1 MKKVIVGISVL
12 LIAVS
17 AILLTVNAQDKPQ
30 ETKKACTEMTS
41 KDCHSGPN
49 GTACCGKMKYGSSAD
64 STMADKGKCCQKGGD
79 KASCKDGKDGHEGCC
94 AAKANKIS
102 K

>member
-1 MKKVIVGISVL
+1 MKKVIFGISVL

-17 AILLTVNAQDKPQ
+17 AILITVNAQDKPQ
-30 ETKKACTEMTS
+30 ENKKACTGMTS

-49 GTACCGKMKYGSSAD
+49 GAACCGKMKYGSTAD
-64 STMADKGKCCQKGGD
+64 SSATAQAKCCDKGGNHT
-79 KASCKDGKDGHEGCC
+79 SCKDAKGGHEGCC
-94 AAKANKIS
+94 AAKSGEK